1 MCTRYWVDESP
12 ELRPIVE
19 EMRRSPLNARFKERT
34 GRSFSPGEVRPS
46 DISPAIATDRRGQRA
61 VFPMRW
67 GFSGKSFLLN
77 ARAETAAVRPTFR
90 ECFERRR
97 CALPASWYFEWEH
110 ERDEKGR
117 IKTGQRYKIRP
128 EGEALTWLCGIYR
141 IEEGLPVF
149 VVLTREPGEGIS
161 FIHDR
166 MPLILP
172 GECIDE
178 WIRPEADP
186 SALLERALTDMIFE
200 KG

>member
-1 MCTRYWVDESP
+1 MCTRYWVDASP

-19 EMRRSPLNARFKERT
+19 EMRRSSLNGRFEERS
-34 GRSFSPGEVRPS
+34 GRPFAFGEVRPS
-46 DISPAIATDRRGQRA
+46 DTAPAVATGRRGQKA
-61 VFPMRW
+61 VFPMKW
-67 GFSGKSFLLN
+67 GFSGKSLLLN
-77 ARAETAAVRPTFR
+77 ARAETAAKKTTFR

-97 CALPASWYFEWEH
+97 CVLPASCYFEWEH
-110 ERDEKGR
+110 VKDGR
-117 IKTGQRYKIRP
+117 GKVKTGSRYRIRP
-128 EGEALTWLCGIYR
+128 EGERVTWLCGLYR

-172 GECIDE
+172 EECVGE
-178 WIRPEADP
+178 WIRPDADP

>member
-19 EMRRSPLNARFKERT
+19 EMRRSPLSARFRERT
-34 GRSFSPGEVRPS
+34 GRTLSFGEVRPS
-46 DISPAIATDRRGQRA
+46 DLAAAAASDRKGQRA
-61 VFPMRW
+61 FFPMKW
-67 GFSGKSFLLN
+67 GFSGKSLLLN
-77 ARAETAAVRPTFR
+77 ARAETAALKPTFR

-110 ERDEKGR
+110 TRDEKGR
-117 IKTGQRYKIRP
+117 MRTGQRYQIRP
-128 EGEALTWLCGIYR
+128 RGQEVTWLCGLYR

-149 VVLTREPGEGIS
+149 VVLTRESGEEIS

-172 GECIDE
+172 GELVGD
-178 WIRPEADP
+178 WIRPDADP
-186 SALLERALTDMIFE
+186 SSLLERALTDMIFE